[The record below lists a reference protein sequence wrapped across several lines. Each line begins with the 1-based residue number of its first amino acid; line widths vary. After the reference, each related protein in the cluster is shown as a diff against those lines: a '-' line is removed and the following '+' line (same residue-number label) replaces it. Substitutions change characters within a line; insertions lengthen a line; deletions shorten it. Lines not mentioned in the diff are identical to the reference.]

1 MAKNRGTD
9 AQLLTMHELAAYL
22 HLDEE
27 TVSKL
32 VMQGKIP
39 SLQVDRQWRFKRA
52 AIDEWIEQQLVGDD
66 ENFADVPDG
75 MKLPLDDLLPD
86 QAIIT
91 NLRARTPVGVIEE
104 LAARAYTN
112 GWLSDKPWFV
122 GAVVERESLA
132 STAMEGGVAF
142 LHTRAKDKGKI
153 ARPFIIV
160 GRSWEGIGFGAPDNG
175 PTYLFFLLGLKYDR
189 LHLPILG
196 RLARAL
202 RNPATIAKLRALSS
216 PDQLRALLL
225 KEDAAV
231 RMGHTPE
238 IQDPSAFRPKL
249 DRTLRLRAI
258 RRLQSAKQAEITSA
272 EAAEGKAGRG
282 AKSAAKAA
290 GKGRKTAIDKA
301 APAKAAPAKAA
312 PAKAVPAKAAPAKAA
327 PAKPVPAKA
336 DIDKAAPDKATTA
349 DEAPAKPRGKI
360 TGRTPRPAELGD
372 APETESTRPAARP
385 SKPDKPAKPAPAKK

>member
-1 MAKNRGTD
+1 MPKKPGPD
-9 AQLLTMHELAAYL
+9 AQLLTMVELASYL
-22 HLDEE
+22 HLDEA

-32 VMQGKIP
+32 VTAGKIP

-66 ENFADVPDG
+66 ESFADVPDG
-75 MKLPLDDLLPD
+75 MKLPLEDLLPD

-91 NLRARTPVGVIEE
+91 NLRAKTQMGVIEE

-112 GWLSDKPWFV
+112 GWLVDKPWFV
-122 GAVVERESLA
+122 GAVVERESLS

-153 ARPFIIV
+153 NRPFIVV
-160 GRSWEGIGFGAPDNG
+160 GRSWEGISFGGPDGN

-202 RNPATIAKLRALSS
+202 RNPATIAKLRSLSS

-231 RMGHTPE
+231 RLGLAPDITPHV
-238 IQDPSAFRPKL
+238 SFVPKL
-249 DRTLRLRAI
+249 DRQLRLRAI
-258 RRLQSAKQAEITSA
+258 RRLQAQKDVANEPPPPPKK
-272 EAAEGKAGRG
+272 GK
-282 AKSAAKAA
+282 KK
-290 GKGRKTAIDKA
+290 
-301 APAKAAPAKAA
+301 
-312 PAKAVPAKAAPAKAA
+312 
-327 PAKPVPAKA
+327 
-336 DIDKAAPDKATTA
+336 
-349 DEAPAKPRGKI
+349 PAKPRPPKTSGAPV
-360 TGRTPRPAELGD
+360 TPIKKRPAL
-372 APETESTRPAARP
+372 
-385 SKPDKPAKPAPAKK
+385 

>member
-1 MAKNRGTD
+1 
-9 AQLLTMHELAAYL
+9 
-22 HLDEE
+22 
-27 TVSKL
+27 
-32 VMQGKIP
+32 
-39 SLQVDRQWRFKRA
+39 
-52 AIDEWIEQQLVGDD
+52 
-66 ENFADVPDG
+66 
-75 MKLPLDDLLPD
+75 MKLSLDDLLPD

-122 GAVVERESLA
+122 GAVVERESLS

-153 ARPFIIV
+153 ARPFIVV
-160 GRSWEGIGFGAPDNG
+160 GRSWEGIMFGGPDNG

-216 PDQLRALLL
+216 PDQIRALLL

-231 RMGHTPE
+231 RLGHAPE
-238 IQDPSAFRPKL
+238 IQAPAAFKPKL

-258 RRLQSAKQAEITSA
+258 RRLQSQKQAEISSA
-272 EAAEGKAGRG
+272 ARRDAAKGEPAGR
-282 AKSAAKAA
+282 ATRSPRAEPAAKPARASAKPASAKPASAKPASAKPASAKPASAKPLA
-290 GKGRKTAIDKA
+290 GDK
-301 APAKAAPAKAA
+301 P
-312 PAKAVPAKAAPAKAA
+312 A
-327 PAKPVPAKA
+327 PAKP
-336 DIDKAAPDKATTA
+336 
-349 DEAPAKPRGKI
+349 APAKPLAGDKPAKPLAEDKPAKPLA
-360 TGRTPRPAELGD
+360 GDKPAKPLAGDKPAKPLAGDKPAKPLAGDRPAKPLAGD
-372 APETESTRPAARP
+372 KPAKPLAADKPATPASAKPEPA
-385 SKPDKPAKPAPAKK
+385 KPKPAKPEPAKPEPAKPLAGDKPAKPAPRSERRPA

>member
-22 HLDEE
+22 HLDEA

-39 SLQVDRQWRFKRA
+39 SLQVERQWRFKRA

-75 MKLPLDDLLPD
+75 MKLPLEDLVPD

-91 NLRARTPVGVIEE
+91 NLRSRTPVGVIEE

-153 ARPFIIV
+153 ARPFMIV
-160 GRSWEGIGFGAPDNG
+160 GRSWEGIMFGAPDNN

-202 RNPATIAKLRALSS
+202 RNSATIAKLRSLSS
-216 PDQLRALLL
+216 PDQVRALLL

-231 RMGHTPE
+231 RLGHAPE
-238 IQDPSAFRPKL
+238 LLEHIAFKPKL

-258 RRLQSAKQAEITSA
+258 RRLQSQKQAEITTAERRAAALDESLPKSARAAKAAAAKAAKA
-272 EAAEGKAGRG
+272 EARA
-282 AKSAAKAA
+282 AAKAA
-290 GKGRKTAIDKA
+290 GKSA
-301 APAKAAPAKAA
+301 
-312 PAKAVPAKAAPAKAA
+312 
-327 PAKPVPAKA
+327 
-336 DIDKAAPDKATTA
+336 
-349 DEAPAKPRGKI
+349 
-360 TGRTPRPAELGD
+360 
-372 APETESTRPAARP
+372 RPAAKR
-385 SKPDKPAKPAPAKK
+385 

>member
-22 HLDEE
+22 HLDEA

-75 MKLPLDDLLPD
+75 MKLPLEDLVPD

-91 NLRARTPVGVIEE
+91 NLRARTPVLVIEE

-153 ARPFIIV
+153 ARPFMVV
-160 GRSWEGIGFGAPDNG
+160 GRSWEGIMFGAPDNN
-175 PTYLFFLLGLKYDR
+175 PTYLFFLMGLKYDR

-202 RNPATIAKLRALSS
+202 RNPATIAKLRSMSS
-216 PDQLRALLL
+216 PDQVRALLL

-231 RMGHTPE
+231 RLGHAPE
-238 IQDPSAFRPKL
+238 LQAHASFKPKL

-258 RRLQSAKQAEITSA
+258 RRLQSQKQAEISLA
-272 EAAEGKAGRG
+272 ERRAAVEETPKAARARNAA
-282 AKSAAKAA
+282 AKSAK
-290 GKGRKTAIDKA
+290 
-301 APAKAAPAKAA
+301 
-312 PAKAVPAKAAPAKAA
+312 
-327 PAKPVPAKA
+327 AKP
-336 DIDKAAPDKATTA
+336 D
-349 DEAPAKPRGKI
+349 G
-360 TGRTPRPAELGD
+360 
-372 APETESTRPAARP
+372 SAR
-385 SKPDKPAKPAPAKK
+385 SAPAKKAAKPGPAERGGRQ